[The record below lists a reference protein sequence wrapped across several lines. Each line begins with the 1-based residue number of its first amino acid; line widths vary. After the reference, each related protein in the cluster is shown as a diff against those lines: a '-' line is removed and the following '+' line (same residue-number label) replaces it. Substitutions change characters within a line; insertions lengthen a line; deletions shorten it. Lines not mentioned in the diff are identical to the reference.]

1 MHPWILI
8 INGGI
13 AETQETE
20 DLRKKDKEEKKE
32 QEKKEKREKKE
43 KKYLEKKEKKESKR
57 QEEMKKKENREQ
69 DERVEEALM
78 MEEMDEGIR
87 DDKKIGDSEEKRDK
101 IKNSSVSAE
110 IQDIFGE
117 VKMMGKLPLPE
128 NEEAQLEINRKDAD
142 TVKNLVEMK
151 YLPKKRKIRPRTP
164 EQRLLLRTYQT
175 LILDG
180 RGILSISNKTSPKT
194 RTSELLSLLS
204 V

>member
-1 MHPWILI
+1 MHPWIFI
-8 INGGI
+8 VRDGI
-13 AETQETE
+13 AETKETE
-20 DLRKKDKEEKKE
+20 DLRKEKKKEEKE
-32 QEKKEKREKKE
+32 PEKKE
-43 KKYLEKKEKKESKR
+43 KKQKKEK
-57 QEEMKKKENREQ
+57 QVEMKKKENRIQ
-69 DERVEEALM
+69 DEKVEEALM

-101 IKNSSVSAE
+101 IKNSSESAE

-128 NEEAQLEINRKDAD
+128 NGEAQLEINRKDAD